1 MFLLSGN
8 YTNMTSTIT
17 HIFKVR
23 NWCAGQI
30 VNETIFL
37 TLCVALGIGQIPSSF
52 VSYSL
57 DDFILCRFIKKIY
70 IIV

>member
-30 VNETIFL
+30 VNINLYASSLTWWDSLPDSIKDDFHHNILDL
-37 TLCVALGIGQIPSSF
+37 TL
-52 VSYSL
+52 Y
-57 DDFILCRFIKKIY
+57 RFY
-70 IIV
+70 